1 MIEVENVVI
10 GGGPG
15 GYVAGIRLGQLNREV
30 VVVEKK
36 RLGGVCL
43 NEGCIPTKAL
53 LSATET
59 IHTAKKFRAA
69 GIYFDDPRMDVEK
82 LNTWKSSVVDRLVK
96 GVEFLF
102 KHNGVEWMKGEA
114 KFISKD
120 RILVNGEEIRFRN
133 AIIAT
138 GSSPIEI
145 PGFKFGGPVVS
156 SSDALNIH
164 EIPERLLII
173 GGGVIGLEIAT
184 IYSRLGSKVVVVELM
199 EQILPGIDRDLVKVV
214 EKNLKALGVEIYT
227 SSKAIRY
234 EGTDPVRVKALI
246 RGEERTFEVDKILLS
261 VGRKPNSQNLGLETA
276 GIETDERGFI
286 KINDAME
293 TNVPGIFA
301 IGDVAR
307 MPMLAH
313 KAHREGI
320 IAAEKAAGEDSAFEN
335 KVIPGVVYTMPEI
348 ATVGLSEAEAR
359 SEGYDVVV
367 GRFPLAANGRA
378 IGMMEYDGFVKIIAD
393 RDSDAVLGAGIVAPH
408 AGELISELAFAIE
421 MDATSF
427 DVGFTIHPHPTIS
440 EAIMEAAEFIH
451 RKAIHIVNR
460 SG

>member
-15 GYVAGIRLGQLNREV
+15 GYVAGIRLGQLMREV
-30 VVVEKK
+30 LVIEKK

-59 IHTAKKFRAA
+59 IHTARKFRNA
-69 GIYFDDPRMDVEK
+69 GIYFEEPRVDVEK
-82 LNTWKSSVVDRLVK
+82 LNSWKASVVDRLVK

-102 KHNGVEWMKGEA
+102 KHNGVEWINGEA
-114 KFISKD
+114 KFVGRD
-120 RILVNGEEIRFRN
+120 RIIVNDEEIKFRN

-145 PGFKFGGPVVS
+145 PGFKFGGPVIS
-156 SSDALNIH
+156 SSEALNIR
-164 EIPERLLII
+164 EIPERMLVI
-173 GGGVIGLEIAT
+173 GGGVIGLEVAT
-184 IYSRLGSKVVVVELM
+184 IYSRLGTKVIVVELM

-214 EKNLKALGVEIYT
+214 EKNLKAMGVEIYT
-227 SSKAIRY
+227 SSKAIGY
-234 EGTDPVRVKALI
+234 EGTGPVRVKTLI
-246 RGEERTFEVDKILLS
+246 KGEEKTFEVDKILLS
-261 VGRKPNSQNLGLETA
+261 VGRRPNSQNLGLETA

-286 KINDAME
+286 KVNE
-293 TNVPGIFA
+293 TLETIVPGIFA

-320 IAAEKAAGEDSAFEN
+320 IAAEKAAGEDSSFVN
-335 KVIPGVVYTMPEI
+335 RVIPGVVYTMPEI
-348 ATVGLSEAEAR
+348 ATVGLSEREAR
-359 SEGYDVVV
+359 SRGFGIVV

-378 IGMMEYDGFVKIIAD
+378 IGMMEYDGFVKIIVD
-393 RDSDAVLGAGIVAPH
+393 MGTDTILGAGIVAPH

-451 RKAIHIVNR
+451 GKAIHIVNR